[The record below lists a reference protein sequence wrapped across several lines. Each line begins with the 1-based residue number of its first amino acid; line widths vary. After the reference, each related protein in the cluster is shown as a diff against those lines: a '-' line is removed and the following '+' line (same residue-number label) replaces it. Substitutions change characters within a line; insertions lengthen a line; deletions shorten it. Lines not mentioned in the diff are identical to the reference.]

1 MSDTEDRALYIK
13 HNGRGWCVWVNSGTL
28 RAIPEDEEEY
38 NEEDIIN
45 LTNYL
50 AEEGFFPEFF
60 ENKEGADE
68 VGF

>member
-13 HNGRGWCVWVNSGTL
+13 HSGRAWAVWTNNGCL

-38 NEEDIIN
+38 NENDIIN

-60 ENKEGADE
+60 SNKDDGDE
-68 VGF
+68 LGV